1 MCEASIKQ
9 GILGGRKITYISKTC
24 VMLSIRNHKLVSKD
38 SFLQMAPFSEMGR
51 FLLRGKNIF
60 SMDFRLTYL
69 GLQMTLYADP
79 SYLRSLQGNVIPEI
93 IGLYLVD
100 GAISVAME
108 LPSSTFWVEA
118 SDDMSDHLK
127 RKCIAAFDEVHSRG
141 VLHDDVEL
149 RHMLVS
155 AAGEVT
161 LIDFQMS
168 RALKPKY
175 EVGLQRATEAEFRL
189 EKRKILYK
197 LDFDNARWKEN
208 AKRTRVMTRRERNNE
223 RRRRRKHL
231 PLGTKPG
238 PEDEYELDDRDDII
252 NPIVDDM
259 IWLRLWV
266 GDEFTPSC
274 YVVPGQD
281 EQKVDAMLKDFAMRE
296 ILRLEEE
303 EKEKEE
309 QPRRSQANMSSVVST
324 SYHRPSRTRSLSSS
338 LSSSEKA
345 MSDPTQTE
353 PSKAAVL
360 NDEDN
365 GSESKN
371 TPSTRSP
378 VLLPMRVSPTPSRG
392 TKRTRDSTEDD
403 INCSEEGDVADTN
416 NSDLPPAHKKRLT
429 DSVASALESS
439 GSSTT
444 PVTANCAPTL
454 PTAPSSWA
462 PSTEESLVPAFA
474 LPSLPSLP
482 SPSFPPSVFPFVED
496 RNIVIVPYE
505 NYDGIGGFK
514 ARNLLSDE
522 DLAEFRRHWIRQ
534 YNMRQF
540 LEEGVVHPEDEL
552 FKDLPIEMNSDSDDA
567 DADAGTKKRKR
578 KSIMGRGALKR
589 FKREADAPGKAKL
602 KALKRKERYFNDR
615 ALELGWDPEEDGDLF
630 SDSDDELS
638 DSEELEEVG
647 YDNIPEGPR
656 ILTSSELEA
665 RETEIARGRL
675 GSQAIA
681 RAPAFTLSSGSVAG
695 LAGPSSTVRSAPG
708 RGILRRQLTVEEKS
722 KQRIFE
728 ETLLLTGLHPNQVN
742 VIDEDEDDRIFHTI
756 WGPATAPRPSIR
768 RPRSMELQPL
778 MKPYTEALE
787 VVPVS
792 TSSSKAKGKQPP
804 VTVQP
809 GRYTSALPE
818 SHMFSPGAQPK
829 AILTARTL
837 RSTNSLTKKRPLRT
851 PAASFCA
858 FTGACAKF
866 PPSPTRVSLPP
877 FPAVSFSEGTRAS
890 TIPFSSSLR
899 YSSPFPTSSSVS
911 QAAATA
917 SRSFLAQAPQ
927 TGASGSD
934 VTMEDLYV
942 GSHIGNAWVAPEPSS
957 VTTDGHAPP
966 SGPAM
971 NPGLGTEELIGAAIA
986 TAPLENNGLDSED
999 EEQIDVD
1006 DSTAIGNAP
1015 LASHLHSIAKALFSW
1030 LR

>member
-1 MCEASIKQ
+1 MGKC
-9 GILGGRKITYISKTC
+9 LKIVFSRW
-24 VMLSIRNHKLVSKD
+24 LHSQNWEG
-38 SFLQMAPFSEMGR
+38 FFSEVR
-51 FLLRGKNIF
+51 TFFFTFLIHF
-60 SMDFRLTYL
+60 ILTYC

-79 SYLRSLQGNVIPEI
+79 SYLRSLQGKVIPEI

-168 RALKPKY
+168 RARKPKY
-175 EVGLQRATEAEFRL
+175 EVGLQRATESEFRL
-189 EKRKILYK
+189 EKRKVLYK

-208 AKRTRVMTRRERNNE
+208 AKRTRVMTRRERNDE

-231 PLGTKPG
+231 PSGTKPG
-238 PEDEYELDDRDDII
+238 PEDEYELDDKDDII

-259 IWLRLWV
+259 IWLRLWI
-266 GDEFTPSC
+266 GDEFIPSC

-281 EQKVDAMLKDFAMRE
+281 EQKVDAMLKDFAMQE

-303 EKEKEE
+303 ETEKEE
-309 QPRRSQANMSSVVST
+309 QPKSQANMSSVLST
-324 SYHRPSRTRSLSSS
+324 SYHPLTRTRSLSSS
-338 LSSSEKA
+338 LSNSEKA
-345 MSDPTQTE
+345 MSDPTHSE
-353 PSKAAVL
+353 PSKETPL
-360 NDEDN
+360 NGEDN
-365 GSESKN
+365 GLESKN

-378 VLLPMRVSPTPSRG
+378 VLLPMRMSPTPSRG

-403 INCSEEGDVADTN
+403 INCSEGDVANTTN
-416 NSDLPPAHKKRLT
+416 PDLPPAHKKRLT

-444 PVTANCAPTL
+444 SATANCTPKL
-454 PTAPSSWA
+454 PTSSSWA
-462 PSTEESLVPAFA
+462 PSTEESSESLVPAFA
-474 LPSLPSLP
+474 LPSLPSL
-482 SPSFPPSVFPFVED
+482 SSSSFPPSVFPFVEE
-496 RNIVIVPYE
+496 RNTLIVPYE
-505 NYDGIGGFK
+505 NFDGIGGFK
-514 ARNLLSDE
+514 ARNTLSDE

-552 FKDLPIEMNSDSDDA
+552 FKDLPVEAGSELDD
-567 DADAGTKKRKR
+567 DADAGTNKRKR
-578 KSIMGRGALKR
+578 KSMMGRGALKR
-589 FKREADAPGKAKL
+589 FKREAGAPGKAKL
-602 KALKRKERYFNDR
+602 KALKRKEQYFRDR
-615 ALELGWDPEEDGDLF
+615 ALELGWDPEEDGDQF

-665 RETEIARGRL
+665 RETAIAGGRS
-675 GSQAIA
+675 GSQALT

-695 LAGPSSTVRSAPG
+695 LAGPSRPSTVRSAPG
-708 RGILRRQLTVEEKS
+708 RGILRRQLSEQEKA
-722 KQRIFE
+722 KQRVFE
-728 ETLLLTGLHPNQVN
+728 ETILLTGLHPNQAN
-742 VIDEDEDDRIFHTI
+742 VIDEDDDDLTVGTI
-756 WGPATAPRPSIR
+756 RGPAAAHRPCIR
-768 RPRSMELQPL
+768 LPRSTELQPL
-778 MKPYTEALE
+778 LKPYTKSSE

-792 TSSSKAKGKQPP
+792 AIGSKAKEKQPS
-804 VTVQP
+804 VT

-829 AILTARTL
+829 AILTARSL
-837 RSTNSLTKKRPLRT
+837 RSTNSLIKKRPFRT

-877 FPAVSFSEGTRAS
+877 FPAVSLSEGTRAF

-899 YSSPFPTSSSVS
+899 SSSPFPTSSSVS

-917 SRSFLAQAPQ
+917 ARSFLAQAPQ

-942 GSHIGNAWVAPEPSS
+942 EFDIGNAWVAPEPSS

-966 SGPAM
+966 SGPTM
-971 NPGLGTEELIGAAIA
+971 SPGLGTEELISAIA

-1006 DSTAIGNAP
+1006 DSSAIGNAP
-1015 LASHLHSIAKALFSW
+1015 LSSHLHSLAKALFSW